1 MEPNCRKNHR
11 ALRNNT
17 TPIKKSWR
25 DKPLNASSETSRSKI
40 AREAASLLYFGLEK
54 EYKQAKVK
62 AAQNLGIQILPSNLE
77 VALELDQ
84 VAEENEGPN
93 RTQNLIE
100 MRKEALH
107 IMKALKE
114 YHPLLIGSVW
124 RGTIRRGSDIDISV
138 YNDAPCDVISS
149 IKVVG
154 LEISKTERMT
164 ITKHGKIED
173 SFHIYTHTLTN
184 HPVEITVRNTDQAGK
199 KRKCE
204 TFGDE
209 IKGLTISELDK
220 IIVANPSQRFIP
232 S

>member
-17 TPIKKSWR
+17 TPIKKPR
-25 DKPLNASSETSRSKI
+25 YDNRLNTPSEASRSKI

-84 VAEENEGPN
+84 IAEENEGTN
-93 RTQNLIE
+93 RMQQLIE
-100 MRKEALH
+100 MRKEALQ

-114 YHPLLIGSVW
+114 YRPLLIGSVW

-138 YNDAPCDVISS
+138 YHDDTCEVIDS
-149 IKVVG
+149 IKVIG

-164 ITKHGKIED
+164 ITKHGKFED
-173 SFHIYTHTLTN
+173 SFHIHAHTFTN
-184 HPVEITVRNTDQAGK
+184 YPVEITVRNIDQAGK

-209 IKGLTISELDK
+209 IKGLTISGLEK